1 MTKPRRV
8 FQQLF
13 LFWQEVEKTPVLLS
27 IYWIFL
33 SIKGQKAFSPESHSE
48 RQRGAVFFTPTIK
61 IGSRRT
67 FIPSINRNWAKRR
80 NIHVFFSSCSLFQLQ
95 ATSPIVR
102 LCLNTLSHRDSDLDY
117 SVVFVLFFI

>member
-27 IYWIFL
+27 IYRIFL

-48 RQRGAVFFTPTIK
+48 SERGAVK
-61 IGSRRT
+61 ITVGFLYT
-67 FIPSINRNWAKRR
+67 HHQNQI
-80 NIHVFFSSCSLFQLQ
+80 
-95 ATSPIVR
+95 TSYIYTR
-102 LCLNTLSHRDSDLDY
+102 S
-117 SVVFVLFFI
+117 